1 MNGNVETLLH
11 EELQTR
17 LEELKGMDVGSDEYK
32 AAVDNITK
40 LMDRG
45 IKIDEL
51 NLEDLKRTSETNV
64 KMSQIKEDH
73 KDRFWKHILEGV
85 GIAAPLCLTV
95 WGTLKSLK
103 FEETGTV
110 TTIVGRGFLNKLL
123 PRK

>member
-1 MNGNVETLLH
+1 MDNTVETLLH
-11 EELQTR
+11 EELKTR
-17 LEELKGMDVGSDEYK
+17 LEELKDMDASSEEYK
-32 AAVDNITK
+32 ATVDNIMK

-51 NLEDLKRTSETNV
+51 NLEDLKQEREVNV
-64 KMSQIKEDH
+64 KMSQMKEDH
-73 KDRFWKHILEGV
+73 KDRFWKHILEAC
-85 GIAAPLCLTV
+85 GIGLPAGLAI

-110 TTIVGRGFLNKLL
+110 TTIFGRGWLNKLL

>member
-1 MNGNVETLLH
+1 MNNNVETLLH

-17 LEELKGMDVGSDEYK
+17 LEELKTMDVGSDEYK

-51 NLEDLKRTSETNV
+51 NLEDLRRECEMNA
-64 KMSQIKEDH
+64 KMSQIREDH
-73 KDRFWKHILEGV
+73 KDRFWKHILEGL
-85 GIAAPLCLTV
+85 GIAVPVGLTV

>member
-1 MNGNVETLLH
+1 MDNTVEKLLH
-11 EELQTR
+11 EELKTR
-17 LEELKGMDVGSDEYK
+17 LEELKDMEVGSDEYK

-51 NLEDLKRTSETNV
+51 NLEDLKRECETNI

-85 GIAAPLCLTV
+85 GIGLPAAV
-95 WGTLKSLK
+95 AIWGTLKSLK

-110 TTIVGRGFLNKLL
+110 TTILGRGWLNKLL